1 MPWQAQY
8 MDGAAALFSR
18 IPWGDWCRLRQSD
31 ATSLTKPSPGG
42 GLRLVRRGMGPRS
55 QRQGDASVNLTM
67 IRDAYFCEML
77 DSVTH
82 SADRY
87 PAHYCS

>member
-8 MDGAAALFSR
+8 MDRAAALFPH
-18 IPWGDWCRLRQSD
+18 IQWGGWCLPRQSD
-31 ATSLTKPSPGG
+31 ATSLTIPSRGG

-55 QRQGDASVNLTM
+55 RRQRDASVNLTM
-67 IRDAYFCEML
+67 IHDVYFCEML